1 MGLQPLILFSDHLF
15 SFFAHLPVEPK
26 FFLLATSPIILEHQ
40 WDPPFLQALPLCH
53 IKNYGN
59 CPPLKVCGNLFVQGS
74 LVLYIWPSASGHDFR
89 RAVSTAPIDTRP
101 LGPEGYPQ
109 RLKLSVY
116 AGRICGTP
124 ECVPLRGQIIY
135 TINRTM
141 Y

>member
-40 WDPPFLQALPLCH
+40 WDPPFLQALPLCY

-74 LVLYIWPSASGHDFR
+74 LVARAHKPIRPVGGATTPAWRWTKRTIAPSGIR
-89 RAVSTAPIDTRP
+89 PSTTR
-101 LGPEGYPQ
+101 
-109 RLKLSVY
+109 
-116 AGRICGTP
+116 
-124 ECVPLRGQIIY
+124 
-135 TINRTM
+135 
-141 Y
+141 

>member
-40 WDPPFLQALPLCH
+40 WDPPFLQALPLCY

-74 LVLYIWPSASGHDFR
+74 LGSSFSGTPPFGEAKGSDCLGDRWPASPAGP
-89 RAVSTAPIDTRP
+89 AIGGPVTRP
-101 LGPEGYPQ
+101 KN
-109 RLKLSVY
+109 RADWT
-116 AGRICGTP
+116 AGRVESKPHPGNAP
-124 ECVPLRGQIIY
+124 SPR
-135 TINRTM
+135 
-141 Y
+141 